1 MEVCILYRIL
11 VYIVKKG
18 INIFSKKVFLRGGHN
33 VAPRGGAKNV
43 PSPYTN
49 ALLRPCFDFAFGILL
64 YVALVHV

>member
-1 MEVCILYRIL
+1 MEVC
-11 VYIVKKG
+11 IVKKG

-33 VAPRGGAKNV
+33 VAPRGGGEKCAN
-43 PSPYTN
+43 SPYTN